1 MTVRF
6 LFAAALVF
14 FAAGIVL
21 RVLPPAQP
29 GAALSDMAGLPDSVE
44 SAGRL
49 SLAPR
54 SDETGTYTLL
64 DGPAPAPATETPE
77 LVGVTLG
84 RQTLGHFEYLG
95 ETVTV
100 SVDEHIGPW
109 RVHAIDAQSV
119 TVAGPQGMIR
129 LRVYPADAGME
140 GEY

>member
-1 MTVRF
+1 MMVRF
-6 LFAAALVF
+6 LFAIALALI
-14 FAAGIVL
+14 AAGIVL

-29 GAALSDMAGLPDSVE
+29 GVALSGMTSLPDPVE
-44 SAGRL
+44 PAGRL

-64 DGPAPAPATETPE
+64 DGPAPAAATETPE

-84 RQTLGHFEYLG
+84 REALGHFEYLG

-100 SVDEHIGPW
+100 TVDEDIGPW

-129 LRVYPADAGME
+129 LRVYPADADME